1 MQCISILFTQYPVF
15 LTTTES
21 MLKYYLAFF
30 HLQGEDLIHK
40 KAVPTD
46 KTVDIECGL
55 VSGMFQAMY
64 RTN

>member
-1 MQCISILFTQYPVF
+1 MF